1 MGRALKVAI
10 EFGRAVPTFR
20 IFSLEKAREFYVDF
34 LGFKV
39 DWEHQFA
46 PDLPLYM
53 QVSRGDLIIHLSEHY
68 GDAAPGSTVL
78 VHVSG
83 IEELH
88 RELLGK
94 QYRHA
99 RPGLEKRDWGV
110 MQVVLTDPFH
120 NRIVFNEPIDK
131 SAS

>member
-1 MGRALKVAI
+1 MTI
-10 EFGRAVPTFR
+10 EFGRAIPTFR
-20 IFSLEKAREFYVDF
+20 IFSLDKAREFYVDF

-39 DWEHQFA
+39 DWEHQFE
-46 PDLPLYM
+46 PDLPVYM
-53 QVSRGDLIIHLSEHY
+53 QVSRGDFIIHLSEHY
-68 GDAAPGSTVL
+68 GDATPGSTVL
-78 VHVSG
+78 VHMSG

-88 RELLGK
+88 RELIGK

-99 RPGLEKRDWGV
+99 RPGLEKREWGV
-110 MQVVLTDPFH
+110 MQVAVTDPFG